1 MIDEN
6 KSKKDKDVDVLV
18 LPFLQENR
26 RGRSGDLSADDL
38 QVDLFAHADLVR
50 WPGLEADSGLCV
62 TRKQGMFDYTEH
74 LARMSLDLIDLIW
87 ENHEVEPDR
96 AKELLETLR
105 REIDTRLS
113 RLDQ

>member
-1 MIDEN
+1 
-6 KSKKDKDVDVLV
+6 
-18 LPFLQENR
+18 
-26 RGRSGDLSADDL
+26 
-38 QVDLFAHADLVR
+38 
-50 WPGLEADSGLCV
+50 
-62 TRKQGMFDYTEH
+62 MFDYTEH